1 MYKETRE
8 DRKIGMD
15 FIPSSSAPVSP
26 KKKILVIRNDKLGDF
41 MLAWPA
47 LALLRKNLPDA
58 HIAVLVPA
66 YTEPLAR
73 VCPPIDEVIVD
84 PKLKGEWRSGR
95 ALAHRIEPE
104 RFDAV
109 VTLFSRFDTALAV
122 RLAGIPLRYAPAT
135 KLAQFFYNRRIPQ
148 RRSRSEKPE
157 YEYNLDLVKAF
168 LAGQGIADIQ
178 PVAPPYLRFPEKE
191 IQALE
196 EEFRRGQRI
205 PSADRLIFLH
215 SGHGGSANN
224 LSLEQYAALARA
236 LAALPHVHLVLTAGP
251 GEEARAQKLSDQL
264 VGVAH
269 SIAQSADGLVA
280 FAKRLQ
286 FADLF
291 ISGSTGPL
299 HIAGTL
305 NRPTAAF
312 YPRRRSSTALR
323 WQTVNDPD
331 KRLAFMPPET
341 AEESDM
347 AAIDVE
353 KATIEIGKR
362 FLK

>member
-1 MYKETRE
+1 
-8 DRKIGMD
+8 
-15 FIPSSSAPVSP
+15 
-26 KKKILVIRNDKLGDF
+26 

-73 VCPPIDEVIVD
+73 VCPSADEVIVD
-84 PKLKGEWRSGR
+84 PKLKGEWRNGR
-95 ALAHRIEPE
+95 ALTRLIKP
-104 RFDAV
+104 RQFDAV
-109 VTLFSRFDTALAV
+109 VTLFSRFDTALAAW
-122 RLAGIPLRYAPAT
+122 LTGIPLRYAPAT
-135 KLAQFFYNRRIPQ
+135 KLAQVFYNHRIPQ

-168 LAGQGIADIQ
+168 LAGQGIDDIQ
-178 PVAPPYLRFPEKE
+178 PVAPPYLQFPDKE
-191 IQALE
+191 VQVLE
-196 EEFRRGQRI
+196 EAFRREQRI

-236 LAALPHVHLVLTAGP
+236 LGALPRIHFVLTAGP
-251 GEEARAQKLSDQL
+251 GEEVRAQKLSDQL
-264 VGVAH
+264 AGVPH
-269 SIAQSADGLVA
+269 SIARSADGLVA

-286 FADLF
+286 FAALF

-299 HIAGTL
+299 HIAGAL

-323 WQTVNDPD
+323 WQTANDPD

-353 KATIEIGKR
+353 TATIEIGKR

>member
-1 MYKETRE
+1 
-8 DRKIGMD
+8 
-15 FIPSSSAPVSP
+15 
-26 KKKILVIRNDKLGDF
+26 

-73 VCPPIDEVIVD
+73 VCPSIDEVIVD
-84 PKLKGEWRSGR
+84 PRFKGEWRSGLG
-95 ALAHRIEPE
+95 LARLIKPG

-122 RLAGIPLRYAPAT
+122 WLAGIPLRYAPAT
-135 KLAQFFYNRRIPQ
+135 KLAQIFYNHRIPQ

-157 YEYNLDLVKAF
+157 YEYNLELVKAF
-168 LAGQGIADIQ
+168 LKGQGIDAIRS
-178 PVAPPYLRFPEKE
+178 VTPPFLQFPKKE
-191 IQALE
+191 VQTLE
-196 EEFRRGQRI
+196 EEFRREQRI

-224 LSLEQYAALARA
+224 LSLKQYAALART
-236 LAALPHVHLVLTAGP
+236 LAAQPHVHLVLTTGP

-264 VGVAH
+264 AGVPH
-269 SIAQSADGLVA
+269 SIARSADGLVV
-280 FAKRLQ
+280 FAKRVQ
-286 FADLF
+286 FAALF

-299 HIAGTL
+299 HIAGAL

-323 WQTVNDPD
+323 WQTMNEPD
-331 KRLAFMPPET
+331 KRLAFMPPDE
-341 AEESDM
+341 AEEGDM

-353 KATIEIGKR
+353 KATIEIGDR
-362 FLK
+362 FLKK